1 MRDFLY
7 KYLCNLH
14 ILGMKIKFNYAV
26 VLILF
31 KTKNAHDRHEKA
43 AVMRITISRLPGLVA
58 TLFGVL

>member
-1 MRDFLY
+1 
-7 KYLCNLH
+7 
-14 ILGMKIKFNYAV
+14 MKIKFNYAV